1 MANSKGKEPFFL
13 TMLATGLFVAAL
25 FTFQPYSADSSGRAY
40 AKPARA
46 YIHAALGLDSV
57 RLARLSAS
65 NIPVEW
71 ALGASRTHSDSL
83 ALWAD
88 RTSAWTGWRSG
99 DTTEVFLYPPGEICS
114 KAPIVFRFLGSGSDA
129 RVLSASSSCLDPNE
143 PANE

>member
-1 MANSKGKEPFFL
+1 MADSQGKEPLLL
-13 TMLATGLFVAAL
+13 TMLVAGLSVTAL

-40 AKPARA
+40 AKSARA

-65 NIPVEW
+65 TIPVKW
-71 ALGASRTHSDSL
+71 ALDASRAHSESL

-99 DTTEVFLYPPGEICS
+99 DTTEVFLYPPGEACA
-114 KAPIVFRFLGSGSDA
+114 KAPIVFRFLGSGSNA
-129 RVLSASSSCLDPNE
+129 RVVSASSTCLDPG
-143 PANE
+143 